1 MCTEWQR
8 FLDSFS
14 RLGKRAVGLGRIRAL
29 LDALGSVQERL
40 RFIHVTGTN
49 GKGSICEM
57 LSEVFIR
64 SGCKTGLFTSPYI
77 IEYNDRI
84 RINGENI
91 PDEELERLM
100 PKIKSAV
107 KKSGYENDFSQ
118 FEITQ
123 ALAFCYFAEQECDVV
138 ILEAGLGGLLDSTNV
153 IDNNICSVI
162 GSVALD
168 HMAVL
173 GDSLEEIAFQ
183 KAGII
188 KSGCPCVLSPGNDPK
203 VIEVFKK
210 AAEEKG
216 SRLYIPD
223 MRRVKMTGEGNE
235 FYFDGFEEYKGEYRP
250 KMTGTH
256 QVRNALSVIYACSI
270 AGVSASAVREGIERA
285 FIPGRTQ
292 ILSGEPLIILD
303 GGHNPDAARALSEV
317 LRSHGGGFTA
327 VIGMSG
333 DKNIGE
339 YLSVTAP
346 WVERVICVDDF
357 SERALDR
364 EKLCELVMQTGKK
377 AEVCGSVDEALDIVR
392 AAGKAVICGSL
403 FLVSDVLKK
412 VDTTGIA

>member
-14 RLGKRAVGLGRIRAL
+14 RLGKRAVGLERIRAL

-91 PDEELERLM
+91 PDDELERLM

-303 GGHNPDAARALSEV
+303 GGHNPDAGRALSEV

-339 YLSVTAP
+339 YLSVIAP

>member
-303 GGHNPDAARALSEV
+303 GGHNPDAGSALSEV

-339 YLSVTAP
+339 YLSVIAP
-346 WVERVICVDDF
+346 WVERAICVDDF

-364 EKLCELVMQTGKK
+364 EKLCELIMQTGKK

-412 VDTTGIA
+412 VDTIGIA